1 MTDRLMGSDQLGG
14 NGSMVQKGSCAS
26 SVADAILWGTLALF
40 ALSFWYTWTRKDT
53 LGATFIFYAVGELL
67 GIAAYATV
75 CLFVKESVRINISLV
90 TLSIGITVLS
100 SEIVLSLLGTDT
112 DGRILAARSMGVKF
126 DQRSKFEVINA
137 LNANGIPAVPTIPPR
152 LWAEVNAPRVRDGQ
166 IIPLSG
172 LSRRLTV
179 FCNEGG
185 EFSTYESDE
194 HGFNNP
200 VGFYQKGEVDVVLIG
215 DSFAHGACVN
225 QGEDIASHL
234 RANNIK
240 ALNLGMAGS
249 GPLIELAILT
259 EYAGAVEPR
268 VVLWMYFEENDQYNL
283 LREQTFPFLL
293 RYLDPRFK
301 LGLFD
306 QQDKIDSM
314 LLEPF
319 LAEARA
325 AAEAEEEERRQREGI
340 RGQWW
345 AKILRL
351 YHLRTRL
358 GINKPAAP
366 PSTPPPSDLFFNILA
381 EARSRV
387 LAWGGRMY
395 FVYIP
400 DYTRYNQSHP
410 SHDQLFHR
418 AKVLDN
424 VQKLGIPV
432 IDVHELLSHH
442 PDPLSL
448 YPLRVHGH
456 FNAQGYRLIAHF
468 LKQSIEKI
476 EPSFSVAPA
485 NPTR

>member
-1 MTDRLMGSDQLGG
+1 MSKVQQGLRIS
-14 NGSMVQKGSCAS
+14 SM
-26 SVADAILWGTLALF
+26 ADAILWGTIGLF
-40 ALSFWYTWTRKDT
+40 ALGFGYTWMRKDA
-53 LGATFIFYAVGELL
+53 LGSSFIPYAACELL
-67 GIAAYATV
+67 GIVAYATV
-75 CLFVKESVRINISLV
+75 CLFLKESIRINLSLV
-90 TLSIGITVLS
+90 TLSIGITVFSL
-100 SEIVLSLLGTDT
+100 EIGLALLRGDP
-112 DGRILAARSMGVKF
+112 DERILAARSLGVKF
-126 DQRSKFEVINA
+126 DERSKFEFINA
-137 LNANGIPAVPTIPPR
+137 LNASGIPAVPAITPR
-152 LWAEVNAPRVRDGQ
+152 LWAEVNAARVHDGQ

-172 LSRRLTV
+172 LSRRITV

-185 EFSTYESDE
+185 AFSTYESDE

-200 VGFYQKGEVDVVLIG
+200 IGLYRKGKVDLALIG

-234 RANNIK
+234 RAHGIK
-240 ALNLGMAGS
+240 AVNLGMAGS

-259 EYAGAVEPR
+259 EYARAVEPR

-283 LREQTFPFLL
+283 LREQTFPFFL
-293 RYLDPRFK
+293 RYLDPKFK

-325 AAEAEEEERRQREGI
+325 AAEAEEEGRRQREGI

-351 YHLRTRL
+351 YHLRTHL
-358 GINKPAAP
+358 GMNKPAAP
-366 PSTPPPSDLFFNILA
+366 PSTPQPSDLFSRILA
-381 EARSRV
+381 EARNRV

-400 DYTRYNQSHP
+400 DYTRYNQRHP
-410 SHDQLFHR
+410 THDSLFHR
-418 AKVLDN
+418 AEVLEA
-424 VQKLGIPV
+424 VRKLGIPL

-456 FNAQGYRLIAHF
+456 FNAQGYRLIA
-468 LKQSIEKI
+468 KYIQQSINEM
-476 EPSFSVAPA
+476 EPSF
-485 NPTR
+485 